1 MASSPERLG
10 FNIVQAKSIFS
21 STTFWGSIV
30 SLIAMVAPHL
40 YSNIAGSASQ
50 TTVVST
56 IVGIIGFIITVYGR
70 FTAKQ
75 VVTLTGANPPAG
87 GALPGTKG

>member
-1 MASSPERLG
+1 MA
-10 FNIVQAKSIFS
+10 FNVTQAKSIFS
-21 STTFWGSIV
+21 STTFWGSVV
-30 SLIAMVAPHL
+30 SLIAILAPHI
-40 YSNIAGSASQ
+40 YANIAGSASQ

-56 IVGIIGFIITVYGR
+56 IVAIIGFGVTVYGR